1 MKKILNIIKKTI
13 NILTNLTII
22 FFVII
27 WIYYTYQL
35 NIKKVEEE
43 KIFDYSLFIVTTGS
57 MQNAININD
66 IIVVKKTQNIEK
78 GDIIAFEED
87 ESLIVHRIIKKTQ
100 EEIITKGDAL
110 HTASPLLL
118 SYFKFSHSASL
129 KPTRTLSP
137 LIRNGLFTSIPSVA
151 RSLSCSSSL
160 ISGNLFFSSMD
171 LYNCPLVLK
180 NFFSGK
186 PLFSYHSF
194 NSS

>member
-100 EEIITKGDAL
+100 EEIITKGDANNQEDEPIMYEQIIGKVIYII
-110 HTASPLLL
+110 PLDIII
-118 SYFKFSHSASL
+118 
-129 KPTRTLSP
+129 
-137 LIRNGLFTSIPSVA
+137 LIFL
-151 RSLSCSSSL
+151 
-160 ISGNLFFSSMD
+160 
-171 LYNCPLVLK
+171 
-180 NFFSGK
+180 
-186 PLFSYHSF
+186 
-194 NSS
+194 